1 MQFSFVKCIAKCF
14 YDNDASDNDDND
26 DGDHHHRH
34 TDDDN
39 STKLHHIAVIC
50 FVHKTSKSICSFNK
64 RTQKREKMESK

>member
-14 YDNDASDNDDND
+14 YDDASDYADND
-26 DGDHHHRH
+26 DGDHHH

-64 RTQKREKMESK
+64 RTQKKKNREKMESK